1 MANIVHDSM
10 LVRDKI
16 KDRITK
22 VGSITQNIKFEQ
34 ELCARLYSKFKNLT
48 TRPKICIQPNGKLN
62 PKYKR
67 FVHPSMCRLR
77 SSAEEAFRIE
87 AAQLKD
93 LSNEL
98 IEEIREIFKEN
109 ESFKKSH
116 QPPFFNLRVLT
127 LEESYNLKKRKKFA
141 QDMAKSVAKILDSI

>member
-1 MANIVHDSM
+1 MAKAFNDSM

-16 KDRITK
+16 KDRITR
-22 VGSITQNIKFEQ
+22 VSSIVQSIKCKQ

-48 TRPKICIQPNGKLN
+48 TRPKICIQPDGKMH
-62 PKYKR
+62 PKFKR
-67 FVHPSMCRLR
+67 FVHPSMCKLR
-77 SSAEEAFRIE
+77 SSAEEVFRIE

-98 IEEIREIFKEN
+98 IKEIRKIFKEN
-109 ESFKKSH
+109 ESFLKSL
-116 QPPFFNLRVLT
+116 QPTFFNLRVLT

-141 QDMAKSVAKILDSI
+141 QEMAKSVAKI